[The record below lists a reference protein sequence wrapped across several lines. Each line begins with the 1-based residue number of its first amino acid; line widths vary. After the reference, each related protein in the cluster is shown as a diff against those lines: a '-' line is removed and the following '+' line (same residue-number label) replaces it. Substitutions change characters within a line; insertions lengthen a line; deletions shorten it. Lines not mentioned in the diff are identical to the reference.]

1 MIPIFNPGGQLPEG
15 IHEATWSE
23 FLERYDITAHRGT
36 LIEGMKKLILHLKAV
51 GCRALY
57 VDGSFVTDREIPNDY
72 DACWDVHGV
81 KAEKVDKLLLQFS
94 DEAKAE
100 IQDKYKGDIRPDSF
114 SPMETSGTYLEFFQM
129 DRDGNRKGIIRLS
142 LEEIDL

>member
-81 KAEKVDKLLLQFS
+81 KAE
-94 DEAKAE
+94 